1 MSTLESELVREPGPH
16 IRQRSTRIVATL
28 GPACASYDQVGE
40 LLCAGVD
47 IFRINASHADIDIQ
61 AQYIDLVRKSSRDCE
76 LHVGILLDLQ
86 GPKIRLGV
94 FRTGSVS
101 LNKDD
106 RFRITTRDV
115 IGTTA
120 QASTTYSNFAN
131 DVRPGDRVL
140 LADGAVELTVID
152 NDGDSADCRV
162 IRAGVICDHQG
173 INLPGTNLSA
183 PSLTDKD
190 RSDLVHGLRQQ
201 VDMIALSFVRS
212 AADIWSLRENL
223 GRQSITIPIIAKI
236 ERPEAWQRIDEII
249 QASDGVM
256 VARGDLGVEMSMGE
270 VPHIQKT
277 VIERARQHN
286 RFAITATQMLES
298 MMENP
303 VPTRAEVSDITNA
316 IYDGTDALMLS
327 GETARGKYP
336 ADAVRTMSEIARVAE
351 LHSPIYESQ
360 SLNRNLVGHAE
371 VIADAAC
378 RMASSGGI
386 EAIVVFTETGKTAHL
401 IAARRPIVPI
411 LAFAPTEFVARQLS
425 AWFGVTAL
433 VAPTFQSLE
442 KMTEYMDREITTRAW
457 VQAGSHILFVAGDQL
472 GRSGTTNML
481 KVHSLC
487 GG

>member
-1 MSTLESELVREPGPH
+1 MSTVEPGLVHKPEPAM
-16 IRQRSTRIVATL
+16 RQRRTRIVATL
-28 GPACASYDQVGE
+28 GPACASYDQICE

-47 IFRINASHADIDIQ
+47 VFRINASHADIGTQ
-61 AQYIDLVRKSSRDCE
+61 AQYIDLVRKSSRDCDA
-76 LHVGILLDLQ
+76 HVGILLDLQ

-94 FRTGSVS
+94 FRTGSASV
-101 LNKDD
+101 NRDD

-115 IGTTA
+115 LGTTA
-120 QASTTYSNFAN
+120 QASTTYGNFAN

-152 NDGDSADCRV
+152 ADEVSANCRV
-162 IRAGVICDHQG
+162 IRGGTICDHQG

-183 PSLTDKD
+183 PSLTEKD
-190 RSDLVHGLRQQ
+190 RADLAEGVRQQ
-201 VDMIALSFVRS
+201 VDMLALSFVRS
-212 AADIWSLRENL
+212 AADIWSLREIL
-223 GRQSITIPIIAKI
+223 SQQSITIPIIAKI

-249 QASDGVM
+249 EASDGVM

-277 VIERARQHN
+277 VIEKARQHN

-298 MMENP
+298 MIDNP

-316 IYDGTDALMLS
+316 VYDGTDALMLS
-327 GETARGKYP
+327 GETARGNYP
-336 ADAVRTMSEIARVAE
+336 ADAVRTMAEIARVAE

-360 SLNRNLVGHAE
+360 SVNRNLVDHAE

-386 EAIVVFTETGKTAHL
+386 EAIAVFTETGRTAHL

-411 LAFAPTEFVARQLS
+411 LAFAPTDLVGRQLS
-425 AWFGVTAL
+425 AWFGITAL

-442 KMTEYMDREITTRAW
+442 KMTEYMDREITNRAW
-457 VQAGSHILFVAGDQL
+457 VQAGSHVLFVAGDQL
-472 GRSGTTNML
+472 GKSGATNML
-481 KVHSLC
+481 KVHLVS

>member
-1 MSTLESELVREPGPH
+1 MSTVKPGLVREPEPAM
-16 IRQRSTRIVATL
+16 RQRCTRIIATL
-28 GPACASYDQVGE
+28 GPASASYDQIGE
-40 LLCAGVD
+40 LMRAGAD
-47 IFRINASHADIDIQ
+47 IFRINASHADTDTQ
-61 AQYIDLVRKSSRDCE
+61 AQYIQLVRKCSRDRDI
-76 LHVGILLDLQ
+76 HIGVLLDLQ
-86 GPKIRLGV
+86 GPKIRLGA
-94 FRTGSVS
+94 FRSASVCIT
-101 LNKDD
+101 KDQ

-115 IGTTA
+115 IGTAA
-120 QASTTYSNFAN
+120 QASTTYENFAH
-131 DVRPGDRVL
+131 DVRAGDRVL
-140 LADGAVELTVID
+140 LADGAVELTVLD
-152 NDGDSADCRV
+152 TDGVSAECRV
-162 IRAGVICDHQG
+162 VRGGVLNDHQG

-183 PSLTDKD
+183 PALTEKD
-190 RSDLVHGLRQQ
+190 RNDLEQGLRQH

-212 AADIWSLRENL
+212 AADIWHLRETLN
-223 GRQSITIPIIAKI
+223 QESIAIPIIAKI

-277 VIERARQHN
+277 VIEKARLRN

-298 MMENP
+298 MTENP

-316 IYDGTDALMLS
+316 VYDGTDAVMLS

-336 ADAVRTMSEIARVAE
+336 VDAVRTMSEIARVAE

-360 SLNRNLVGHAE
+360 SANRNLVGHGE

-386 EAIVVFTETGKTAHL
+386 EAIVVFTQSGRSAHL

-411 LAFAPTEFVARQLS
+411 LAFAPTDSVARQLS

-433 VAPTFQSLE
+433 VAPTFESLE
-442 KMTEYMDREITTRAW
+442 KMTEYMDREITVRAW

-472 GRSGTTNML
+472 GRSGATNML
-481 KVHSLC
+481 KVHLLS
-487 GG
+487 G

>member
-1 MSTLESELVREPGPH
+1 MSTVEPGLVREPEPAMP
-16 IRQRSTRIVATL
+16 QRRTRIIATL
-28 GPACASYDQVGE
+28 GPASASYDQIGE
-40 LLCAGVD
+40 LIRAGAD
-47 IFRINASHADIDIQ
+47 IFRINASHADPDTQ
-61 AQYIDLVRKSSRDCE
+61 AQYVQLIRRCSRDCDT
-76 LHVGILLDLQ
+76 HIGILLDLQ
-86 GPKIRLGV
+86 GPKIRLRT
-94 FRTGSVS
+94 FRSGSVS
-101 LNKDD
+101 ITKEQ
-106 RFRITTRDV
+106 RFRITTEDV

-120 QASTTYSNFAN
+120 QASTTYENFAH
-131 DVRPGDRVL
+131 DVRAGDRVL
-140 LADGAVELTVID
+140 LADGAVELTVLD
-152 NDGDSADCRV
+152 TNGVSAVCRV
-162 IRAGVICDHQG
+162 IRGGILCDHQG

-183 PSLTDKD
+183 PALTEKD
-190 RSDLVHGLRQQ
+190 RDDLEQGLRQH
-201 VDMIALSFVRS
+201 VDMIALSFVRC
-212 AADIWSLRENL
+212 AADIWSLRETLN
-223 GRQSITIPIIAKI
+223 QESIAIPIIAKI

-277 VIERARQHN
+277 VIEKARQRN

-316 IYDGTDALMLS
+316 VYDGTDAVMLS
-327 GETARGKYP
+327 GETARGKHP
-336 ADAVRTMSEIARVAE
+336 VDAVRTMSEIARVAE

-360 SLNRNLVGHAE
+360 LTNRNLIGHAE

-386 EAIVVFTETGKTAHL
+386 EAIVVFTQTGRTAHL

-411 LAFAPTEFVARQLS
+411 LAFAPMDSVARQLS

-433 VAPTFQSLE
+433 VAPTFESLE
-442 KMTEYMDREITTRAW
+442 KMTEYMDREITARAG

-472 GRSGTTNML
+472 GRSGATNML
-481 KVHSLC
+481 KVHLVS
-487 GG
+487 G